1 MIEMSQKSD
10 NIVSLQILRGFA
22 ASMIV
27 IGHNTYSTTTLAGGS
42 AKFPLFGWSPLLSTG
57 VDIFFVLSG
66 FIMMLVAEK
75 KPSRSEFLASRVA
88 RVVPIYWFYTL
99 LLVVAAIIVPSILRW
114 TALTPELVLKSL
126 FFIPY
131 HHPVD
136 GKIQPLLVQGWTLH
150 YEMLFYIVFAALLTL
165 SAGVR
170 IGVTLL
176 IFAALLAL
184 PLVFGSGAAIVD
196 FLSDTII
203 LEFAAGMGLH
213 VVYRRGWVTPRSA
226 AAAVVLVAIVW
237 GLGSGA
243 LAPLAAGYDPQQLR
257 FLFWGI
263 PAVLAVFVFLSLPTP
278 DHPIIRFLRMVG
290 DASYTMY
297 LLHTFIIGTATLIWL
312 RLGLKPGLVF
322 SFGVF
327 PIVIVGS
334 LVAYAV
340 IERPLLGMARN
351 LMLGSRRAPRG
362 LQSAPPRY
370 QTAEATVSPGGVD
383 RAIGDK

>member
-1 MIEMSQKSD
+1 MKKQSG

-27 IGHNTYSTTTLAGGS
+27 IGHNNYSATTLADPS
-42 AKFPLFGWSPLLSTG
+42 AGFPLFGWTELLSTG

-75 KPSRSEFLASRVA
+75 KPRRSEFLASRIA

-99 LLVVAAIIVPSILRW
+99 LLVAAAIIAPSILRW
-114 TALTPELVLKSL
+114 TTLTPELVLKSL

-136 GKIQPLLVQGWTLH
+136 GKIQPLLAQGWTLH
-150 YEMLFYIVFAALLTL
+150 YEMLFYIVFAALISL
-165 SAGVR
+165 SAAAR
-170 IGVTLL
+170 IGATLL

-184 PLVFGSGAAIVD
+184 PAIFGSGAAIVD

-203 LEFAAGMGLH
+203 LEFAAGMALH
-213 VVYRRGWVTPRSA
+213 VVYRRGWVTPQAAA
-226 AAAVVLVAIVW
+226 AAAVALIAIVW

-243 LAPLAAGYDPQQLR
+243 LAPLAAGYDQQQVR

-263 PAVLAVFVFLSLPTP
+263 PAVLSVFVFLSLPTP
-278 DHPIIRFLRMVG
+278 NNLIVRFLRQIG

-297 LLHTFIIGTATLIWL
+297 LCHTFIIGVMTTIWAKLGFTPGPAFTL
-312 RLGLKPGLVF
+312 GV
-322 SFGVF
+322 VF
-327 PIVIVGS
+327 PVVVVGS

-340 IERPLLGMARN
+340 IERPLLGIARK
-351 LMLGSRRAPRG
+351 LMLPRG
-362 LQSAPPRY
+362 RRNAPPR
-370 QTAEATVSPGGVD
+370 QQPTVTAACAPSPE
-383 RAIGDK
+383 